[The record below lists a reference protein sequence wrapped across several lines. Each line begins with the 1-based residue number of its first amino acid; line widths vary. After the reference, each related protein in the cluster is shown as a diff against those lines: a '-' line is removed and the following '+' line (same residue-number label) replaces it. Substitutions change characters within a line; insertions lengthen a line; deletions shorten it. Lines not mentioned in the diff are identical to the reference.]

1 MAKTVSSPIL
11 QLIRRAYTDPRVT
24 DSPDQG
30 LLQRF
35 LGERNEAAFEALLR
49 RHGPMVLDVCRGVLG
64 NDADAEDAFQATFL
78 ILARQ
83 AESIR
88 KAASLASWLH
98 GVAYRTALRAR
109 ADSARRHRH
118 EVGAPLRST
127 TTDPDELTWREVR
140 QAVHEEL
147 ARLPERHR
155 AALVLCYLQ
164 GQAQDEAAAQL
175 GLPKGTLKG
184 HLERGR
190 ALLRVRLVR
199 RGLAPGAVLALGAW
213 PAATGAACLSLPRF
227 SPTIKAAAAVAAGG
241 ATAAVVSPHVAA
253 LTEGMVKAM
262 FSRKLTVAAL
272 LFLAIAG
279 SGAGLAL
286 TMPGLPRADPG
297 EDVAQ
302 PAAQEKPPP
311 GAGAGEKPGADTRT
325 PVRSLAG
332 HTDRLTSV
340 AYSPDGT
347 SIATASWDGTA
358 RIWDAKTGTEVRR
371 LAFPATKGYNT
382 FGQIAFSPDNASV
395 VTLVRESTDVA
406 SVIVWDRRTGKKLRT
421 FPATVGGS
429 FALSPDG
436 ALIACGRNVFEFA
449 TGKRV
454 REMPSGETPI
464 AVFTL
469 RFSADGQTLI
479 ATGRP
484 PTPQRG
490 DGVMRLTLMSDV
502 IRFWDVATGKERPSA
517 LSGLVVGRHGQ
528 HIALSTD
535 GRTVVHASRYDIS
548 LRETATG
555 GERAK
560 LTGHQSDL
568 CDFAF
573 SPDGRTLASASM
585 DGTVRLWDLP
595 SGKELGYFGTKVVD
609 PSKGGWVL
617 SVAFS
622 PDGRTLVSGGLDKT
636 AHIWDV
642 SRITGRKR
650 ATAERAPADL
660 AADWKDLAKDAAT
673 GYAALGRLASSPTS
687 GAAFLGKQ
695 LARIKP
701 VDTQLIERLIADLD
715 DERFQVRMQATR
727 ELEGLAEHAVP
738 ALRKAL
744 AGKPSLEV
752 TRRLESLLHRLEKV
766 NLSSETVRQMRAVEV
781 LEFIGNADARRLL
794 ARLAAGHPDTR
805 LAQEARAAA
814 GRLARR
820 ASVAP

>member
-1 MAKTVSSPIL
+1 MAKTASSPIL
-11 QLIRRAYTDPRVT
+11 QLIRRVYADPRVK

-30 LLQRF
+30 LLRRF
-35 LGERNEAAFEALLR
+35 LAERDAPAFEALLR

-64 NDADAEDAFQATFL
+64 NEADAEDAFQATFL
-78 ILARQ
+78 VLARQ
-83 AESIR
+83 AASIR
-88 KAASLASWLH
+88 QAASLASWLH

-118 EVGAPLRST
+118 EVRAPQRCP
-127 TTDPDELTWREVR
+127 TTDPDGLTWREVR
-140 QAVHEEL
+140 QALHEEL
-147 ARLPERHR
+147 ARLPQRHR
-155 AALVLCYLQ
+155 AALVLCYLE
-164 GQAQDEAAAQL
+164 GKTQDEAAAQL
-175 GLPKGTLKG
+175 GLAKGTLKG

-190 ALLRVRLVR
+190 ALLRARLVR

-213 PAATGAACLSLPRF
+213 PAATGAACLSPPRLV
-227 SPTIKAAAAVAAGG
+227 PTVQAATAVAAGG
-241 ATAAVVSPHVAA
+241 ATEAVVSPHVAA

-262 FSRKLTVAAL
+262 FSRKLAVVGL
-272 LFLAIAG
+272 LFLALAG

-286 TMPGLPRADPG
+286 AMPGLPRADPG
-297 EDVAQ
+297 EVVAQ
-302 PAAQEKPPP
+302 PAPQEKPPP
-311 GAGAGEKPGADTRT
+311 GAGAGEKPGVDTRT
-325 PVRSLAG
+325 PIRSLPG

-454 REMPSGETPI
+454 REMPLGEKPI
-464 AVFTL
+464 AVFTV
-469 RFSADGQTLI
+469 RFSADGQTLL

-490 DGVMRLTLMSDV
+490 DGVRRLTLMPDV

-517 LSGLVVGRHGQ
+517 LDGQVVGRHGQ

-535 GRTVVHASRYDIS
+535 GRTVVHANGYDIS
-548 LRETATG
+548 LREIATG
-555 GERAK
+555 GERAR
-560 LTGHQSDL
+560 LSGHQSDL

-595 SGKELGYFGTKVVD
+595 SGKVVGRFGKEVE
-609 PSKGGWVL
+609 PFKGGWVL

-642 SRITGRKR
+642 GRITGRRR

-660 AADWKDLAKDAAT
+660 EADWKDLAKDAAT
-673 GYAALGRLASSPTS
+673 GYAALGRLVSSPQR
-687 GAAFLGKQ
+687 AVAFLGKQ
-695 LARIKP
+695 LTSIKH
-701 VDTQLIERLIADLD
+701 VDTKRIERLIADLD
-715 DERFQVRMQATR
+715 DERFQVRTQATK

-738 ALRKAL
+738 VLRKAL

-752 TRRLESLLHRLEKV
+752 TRRLEALLDRLEKV
-766 NLSSETVRQMRAVEV
+766 KLSSETVCQIRAVEA
-781 LEFIGNADARRLL
+781 LESIGNAEARRLL

-805 LAQEARAAA
+805 LTQEARAAA
-814 GRLARR
+814 GRLAKR
-820 ASVAP
+820 APITP